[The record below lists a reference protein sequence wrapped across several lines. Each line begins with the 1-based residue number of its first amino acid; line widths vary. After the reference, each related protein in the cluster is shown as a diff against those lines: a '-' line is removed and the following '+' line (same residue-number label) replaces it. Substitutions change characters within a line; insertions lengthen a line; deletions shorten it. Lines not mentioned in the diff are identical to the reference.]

1 MFRTVT
7 TKQFSKCLSQLKK
20 KGKKGKDAITK
31 TQAAIAQAGMHGEIE
46 LKSTNYGESRLP
58 NIEKFDLGDGYRLVV
73 QVVNSTKQERAF
85 LFVGDHEDTDQW
97 LENHKDY
104 RWVQKK
110 DDKTLEFIQVT
121 VPDVKPSLIPKFDL
135 DSPESLLDLPLLRN
149 ITEQEWNRSNIPV
162 KAINYLMPLT
172 ANEWTQDPNGII
184 EHLEGLCDMEIA
196 CLAVDLLEHAHRG
209 EWDSVHRRLEIKT
222 GNAVVLNEADAA
234 DVMVEPQNS
243 ERFVTWADL
252 AQLPANSDWA
262 DWMLFLH
269 PEQKEFVEKIYNGP
283 TRLRGV
289 SGSGKTCVMIHR
301 ARRLARRYKQPVI
314 LVTLTESMR
323 KLLDLLVG
331 QLCHT
336 EAALIRTF
344 TMTSLTR
351 EIISTLAL
359 RTEKQFQFVGDSQQK
374 DLLNDAYR
382 NVCHHASFTET
393 IFSNYNEVELKSFLE
408 DEIGYVRTRFLPE
421 EYNDYLT
428 MRRHGRKIP
437 LPDKAR
443 QIILSAVNSWNH
455 SLTQS
460 HTHDFESASQTAL
473 THLRQEASPE
483 NAKYVCRC
491 VLVDEVQ
498 DLSQIEMQILSN
510 LPQSDGSRVVNSVD
524 GMFLVGDGA
533 QTIYQ
538 RGFSFKACGISVAN
552 RSFVLQKN
560 YRNTREILE
569 AAYGLIASYK
579 FADVDEENIQSPTT
593 PHWSSRHGEKPWIVK
608 CNSIS
613 DECDFISTQ
622 IAELI
627 EVRDSTDEAEENE
640 IQTELPICVIGFTKN
655 DRNEITNVLEAQGIK
670 TSELREDVSWSN
682 NTIKVSTLE
691 SAKGHEF
698 YAVFIMGVSQG
709 AMPIFRVPEDEWQR
723 EAARLYV
730 GMTRARDRLF
740 LSYHTMA
747 QDGPSVFLSAISA
760 DCSEYAFKNNVLSLV
775 E

>member
-1 MFRTVT
+1 MYRTVT
-7 TKQFSKCLSQLKK
+7 TKQFSKYLSQLKK
-20 KGKKGKDAITK
+20 KGKKGKDVITK
-31 TQAAIAQAGMHGEIE
+31 TQAAIAQAGMFGKIE
-46 LKSTNYGESRLP
+46 LKSTNHGESRLP
-58 NIEKFDLGDGYRLVV
+58 DIEKFDLGNGYRLVV
-73 QVVNSTKQERAF
+73 QVVNPAKQERAF
-85 LFVGDHEDTDQW
+85 LFVGDHEDADQW

-110 DDKTLEFIQVT
+110 DDKTLEFIQVS
-121 VPDVKPSLIPKFDL
+121 VPDIKPSVVPHFDL
-135 DSPESLLDLPLLRN
+135 DSSESLLNLPLLRN
-149 ITEQEWNRSNIPV
+149 IMEQEWTGSGIPV
-162 KAINYLMPLT
+162 KAMNYLKSLT
-172 ANEWTQDPNGII
+172 ANAWTQDPNGII
-184 EHLEGLCDMEIA
+184 EHIEGLCNTEIA

-222 GNAVVLNEADAA
+222 DNAEVLNEQDAA
-234 DVMVEPQNS
+234 DVMIEPQNS

-252 AQLPANSDWA
+252 AQLPNNSDWA

-269 PEQKEFVEKIYNGP
+269 PEQKEFVEKVYNGP

-301 ARRLARRYKQPVI
+301 ARRLAKRYKQPVI

-323 KLLDLLVG
+323 KLLDLLVS

-351 EIISTLAL
+351 EIIATLSPKIVK
-359 RTEKQFQFVGDSQQK
+359 RFQFVGDSQQ
-374 DLLNDAYR
+374 DFLLNDALR
-382 NVCHHASFTET
+382 NVRNHTSFAST
-393 IFSNYNEVELKSFLE
+393 IFSNYDEIELKSFLE
-408 DEIGYVRTRFLPE
+408 DEIGYVRTRFLPD
-421 EYNDYLT
+421 EYTNYLSVK
-428 MRRHGRKIP
+428 RHGRKTP
-437 LPDKAR
+437 LAENSR
-443 QIILSAVNSWNH
+443 QIVLSAVNSWNQ
-455 SLTQS
+455 SLTTT
-460 HTHDFESASQTAL
+460 HTHDFESASQAAL
-473 THLRQEASPE
+473 TLLRQEDSPA
-483 NAKYVCRC
+483 NAKYKCRC

-498 DLSQIEMQILSN
+498 DLSQIEMQILSS
-510 LPQSDGSRVVNSVD
+510 LPESSDSHIVNSID

-538 RGFSFKACGISVAN
+538 RGFSFKACGIPVAN

-569 AAYGLIASYK
+569 AAYGLIHSYE
-579 FADVDEENIQSPTT
+579 FADVDEENIQAPTT

-608 CNSIS
+608 CDSIT
-613 DECDFISTQ
+613 DECEFISTS
-622 IAELI
+622 ISEMI
-627 EVRDSTDEAEENE
+627 EERNSTDEAEENE
-640 IQTELPICVIGFTKN
+640 VQTELPICVIGFNQN
-655 DRNEITNVLEAQGIK
+655 DRDRIRTDLETHGIK
-670 TSELREDVSWSN
+670 TSELKDDVSWSN

-698 YAVFIMGVSQG
+698 YAVFIMGISQG
-709 AMPIFRVPEDEWQR
+709 AMPNYRVPEEEWQR

-740 LSYHTMA
+740 LTYHLMT
-747 QDGPSVFLSAISA
+747 QNGPSVFLASISS
-760 DCSEYAFKNNVLSLV
+760 DCLEFTFKNSSLIPV